1 MRGFRSRSSGLLLRP
16 WAEDL
21 SACCRHWGISSHAIK
36 KSSGTQG
43 NQTAPLI
50 AFNWRI
56 RQSMR
61 KLNELTIVTPFSWTV
76 SLFQCAKQ
84 RQKDSKD
91 RECYTGNN
99 PILHNAH
106 SFSTCNLNKIS
117 DNRTMMGRT
126 KRYYFFCGSL
136 SNFADGWLF
145 FYFAGTVYD
154 QLSVV
159 FFMGS

>member
-1 MRGFRSRSSGLLLRP
+1 MRGFRSRSSG
-16 WAEDL
+16 L

-56 RQSMR
+56 RRSMR
-61 KLNELTIVTPFSWTV
+61 KLNELTIVTPFSWPF
-76 SLFQCAKQ
+76 SFFQCAKQ

-126 KRYYFFCGSL
+126 KRYYFFFVGVYLILQMGDCSSILREL
-136 SNFADGWLF
+136 SMI
-145 FYFAGTVYD
+145 
-154 QLSVV
+154 S
-159 FFMGS
+159 

>member
-1 MRGFRSRSSGLLLRP
+1 
-16 WAEDL
+16 
-21 SACCRHWGISSHAIK
+21 
-36 KSSGTQG
+36 
-43 NQTAPLI
+43 
-50 AFNWRI
+50 
-56 RQSMR
+56 MR

-117 DNRTMMGRT
+117 DNRTMMRRT

-159 FFMGS
+159 FSHGELIFEIFNRLACQIPHEKHKLPRTTTDVVFRPMWKKAVVI